1 MDIPAVVALLT
12 LLGSCC
18 LGLVL
23 LVVLVAVVAL
33 VLSGRLKSAKVSGL
47 GAGVELVGTD
57 KPPTPPPAG
66 PGEPTAPL
74 PSPSDSLAVNM
85 PVSDRHDV
93 HMDAGGD
100 VAYGA
105 GARIDKRQGGVDFG
119 QGNVFTGATIR
130 DVAGRDLVGQAVSL
144 PHDPED

>member
-47 GAGVELVGTD
+47 GAGVELVGAD
-57 KPPTPPPAG
+57 KPPAPKPAG
-66 PGEPTAPL
+66 PTVTPASPPTPAAQPTNVVMG
-74 PSPSDSLAVNM
+74 SGAIDASTH
-85 PVSDRHDV
+85 DRHDV
-93 HMDAGGD
+93 HIQAGRD
-100 VAYGA
+100 VAYGEQA
-105 GARIDKRQGGVDFG
+105 GVNKPASDRRK
-119 QGNVFTGATIR
+119 
-130 DVAGRDLVGQAVSL
+130 
-144 PHDPED
+144 